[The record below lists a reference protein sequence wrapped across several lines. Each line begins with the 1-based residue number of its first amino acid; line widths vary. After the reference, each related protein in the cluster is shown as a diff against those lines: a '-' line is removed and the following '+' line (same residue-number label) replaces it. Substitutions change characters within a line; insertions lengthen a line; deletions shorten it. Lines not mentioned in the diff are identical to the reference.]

1 MHKRLLKELIIGQIR
16 RAQTYVIAMD
26 NKFEEKGYKYDKID
40 EDLLLQWMRL
50 GDRIVEEVAH
60 SKNIEHL

>member
-50 GDRIVEEVAH
+50 GDRIVEEVH
-60 SKNIEHL
+60 IPKT